1 MLPNDSLTIGTAT
14 QGAPAAAD
22 PAATENSKAADTA
35 NEAKLKKAGGDF
47 ESILLASMWKSMKE
61 SFKDP
66 NSPDSDP
73 ASGTLND
80 WGIEVMSGAVGKA
93 GGLGIGK
100 MIVKYLEEHGGS
112 AGAAEVKAG
121 LRNANVFANSADN
134 KE

>member
-1 MLPNDSLTIGTAT
+1 MFPIHSSPPGAVQNSTAL
-14 QGAPAAAD
+14 AS
-22 PAATENSKAADTA
+22 PAATENSKPADAA
-35 NEAKLKKAGGDF
+35 NEEKLKKAGGDF

-66 NSPDSDP
+66 NNPESDA

-112 AGAAEVKAG
+112 AGAAEAKVG
-121 LRNANVFANSADN
+121 L
-134 KE
+134 

>member
-1 MLPNDSLTIGTAT
+1 MFPINSMPPGAT
-14 QGAPAAAD
+14 QGAVALGS
-22 PAATENSKAADTA
+22 PAATENSSPKDTA

-66 NSPDSDP
+66 NNPDSDA

-100 MIVKYLEEHGGS
+100 MIVKYLEQHGGS
-112 AGAAEVKAG
+112 SESGEVKSG
-121 LRNANVFANSADN
+121 LGNANVLNKSADSN
-134 KE
+134 E

>member
-1 MLPNDSLTIGTAT
+1 MLPNHSLTIG
-14 QGAPAAAD
+14 AAAQGSPAVAN
-22 PAATENSKAADTA
+22 PAATQNSKPADTA

-66 NSPDSDP
+66 NNPDSDP

-100 MIVKYLEEHGGS
+100 MIVKYLEAHGGS

-121 LRNANVFANSADN
+121 LGSANVFSKSADN
-134 KE
+134 NE